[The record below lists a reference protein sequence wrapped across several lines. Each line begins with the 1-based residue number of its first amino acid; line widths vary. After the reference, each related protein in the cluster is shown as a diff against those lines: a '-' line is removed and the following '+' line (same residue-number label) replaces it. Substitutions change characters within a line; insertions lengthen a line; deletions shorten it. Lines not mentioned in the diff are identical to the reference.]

1 MSDNILASSEN
12 GLIKTPKDLLI
23 AAEKKIGELQNQIR
37 GMEEEAK
44 QGAET
49 IDKLKWQTAQLR
61 IAVTAMGEH
70 FKCPPDEFKK
80 IYDAYCDKQN
90 AEVQKL
96 AEEAKAKFMQDLKDG
111 KVPEFKAV
119 DRQTGEVVEPP
130 VVEGDGKVVE
140 FKQED

>member
-1 MSDNILASSEN
+1 MSDQILASSEN
-12 GLIKTPKDLLI
+12 GIIKTPKDLLI

-37 GMEEEAK
+37 TMEDEAK
-44 QGAET
+44 AGVET

-70 FKCPPDEFKK
+70 FNCPPEEFKK

-96 AEEAKAKFMQDLKDG
+96 ADEAKAKFIQELKDG
-111 KVPEFKAV
+111 KVPEFKVMNRETGELVNGSAV
-119 DRQTGEVVEPP
+119 DN
-130 VVEGDGKVVE
+130 KVVA
-140 FKQED
+140 FKSGE